1 MKILV
6 LQHVVHEHP
15 GVFRDFLRQDG
26 LSWDTI
32 ELDEGQEIPDLD
44 PYNLMIVM
52 GGPQD
57 VWEYDQYPWI
67 RTEKEAIRKFVMDMR
82 RPYLGVCLG
91 HQLLAEAI
99 GGTVGPAKTPEVG
112 VLSVSKTAQGNLDPV
127 LQNVP
132 DPILALQWHAEV
144 LEVPKSITVLASTNA
159 CPIQSFRYG
168 DHAYGLQFH
177 VEVTNKHSS
186 RMGIHRRLCG
196 GVGESVGFR
205 CCADACG

>member
-1 MKILV
+1 
-6 LQHVVHEHP
+6 
-15 GVFRDFLRQDG
+15 

-32 ELDEGQEIPDLD
+32 ELDEGQEIPDLE

-57 VWEYDQYPWI
+57 IWEYDQYPWM

-91 HQLLAEAI
+91 HQLLADAI

-132 DPILALQWHAEV
+132 DPILALQWHGAEV
-144 LEVPKSITVLASTNA
+144 LEVPKSTTVLASTNA

-177 VEVTNKHSS
+177 VEVTKDTVPEWASIAAYAAALEKALGS
-186 RMGIHRRLCG
+186 GAARTL
-196 GVGESVGFR
+196 
-205 CCADACG
+205 ADERSPAATQSGRPHDL